1 MAYLGVSIII
11 LYRRGK
17 ILGLNMNLRV
27 WKVQMSMT
35 FWLYAHCVSQRK
47 CLVVYHLSG
56 NIQAEFCSHIFE
68 TIYKTPRHQFILLS
82 FNIRNPSV
90 RKEWNFVGW
99 HYQRGRREPFNL
111 YFPMRDLHGDDYF
124 SCWWCLGGS
133 DVNFSRRVIHKM
145 SGKKCLPNHDI
156 QDLLGCQDH

>member
-11 LYRRGK
+11 LYWRGK

-27 WKVQMSMT
+27 WKVQMSMA
-35 FWLYAHCVSQRK
+35 FWLYAHCVVCVTKEMSTTFPVTFR
-47 CLVVYHLSG
+47 LNS
-56 NIQAEFCSHIFE
+56 AHIYLKQYSKLL
-68 TIYKTPRHQFILLS
+68 TIRNTQFILLS
-82 FNIRNPSV
+82 LYPSV

-111 YFPMRDLHGDDYF
+111 YFPMRDLHDDDYF

-133 DVNFSRRVIHKM
+133 DMNFSRRVMRWVERIVFQIL
-145 SGKKCLPNHDI
+145 S
-156 QDLLGCQDH
+156 